1 MAKTTERVSGLLKR
15 DMSVGTILFLLALV
29 PRALGLN
36 VFLTTDEPIWIR
48 QSLNFF
54 IGLLERD
61 YAKTFHYAQ
70 PGVTTMWSGV
80 IGLWAKYLLTAPKG
94 SGGLAEFLKAVPAQ
108 PVAVDY
114 LSFVRLPTALLT
126 SLCVVGVYFFVK
138 KLFNPQIALLSALLL
153 AFDPYY
159 LAHSRLIH
167 QDALVA
173 SFMIL
178 SVLSFLIYLG
188 QGRSWPYLVFSALMA
203 GLSFLTKSPALF
215 LGAYLGLLIL
225 AGYWPYLRYRPAV
238 QGRKIASDVWVL
250 AVWGLIACALVILLW
265 PVMWVDP
272 IGTISRVLG
281 EALSLASQVHGKS
294 NFFMGQPV
302 SDPGLLFYP
311 VVTLFKLT
319 PLTLGGLLAFIGF
332 WLRKWGIS
340 VQKVAPAECPEAK
353 RKGVSKPSGF
363 WKSVLCLRKPLGFD
377 TLLHWRS
384 EATQPAFTE
393 RRGKCQN
400 QSLAAQ
406 QLHSL
411 ALVAFVLSFTA
422 MISLGADKGD
432 RYNLPI
438 FPALDILAAI
448 GLCDLA
454 RQIKF
459 LVSRR
464 LPSAKRSPGAS
475 LRVVGL
481 LLVLTLQAGLTL
493 AHYPYYLSYFNPL
506 LGGGRQA
513 VKTIIVGWGN
523 GLDEAARYLN
533 SKDNAT
539 ELRAASWYDGS
550 FAPFF
555 VGQSWPLSKRNL
567 YWQDV
572 DYAVLY
578 LNGVQRLLPNP
589 DIVGYFRSL
598 EPEHTTRFRGLEYA
612 WVYKVPSPLPD
623 VLLPIQHVQ
632 RVELGD
638 QILFLGYDLED
649 ERLQSEGKL
658 EITLY
663 WQALRSMAEDYTV
676 YLKLVNSV
684 YHIWGEQEGRPF
696 YDGMPTNAWQA
707 GQKVKDRRE
716 LEVLP
721 GTPPGLYHIE
731 VILHDPYRDQALAL
745 KDGGGL
751 LLGPVEIPRRE
762 PPTSTSLDIA
772 HPQEAILDDKVR
784 LLGYNIESG
793 FRPGDGIHLTVF
805 WQCLEEMEQDYTVFT
820 HLIDGGQNIWGQKDN
835 QPVDGFHPTSRWK
848 AGEVIRDQYDL
859 VISPDAPP
867 GQYWLEVGMYLVE
880 TGKRLSVSR
889 EGQRIEDS
897 ILLGPIT
904 IESQGDG

>member
-1 MAKTTERVSGLLKR
+1 VSWLLKR
-15 DMSVGTILFLLALV
+15 DVIIGAILFLLALV
-29 PRALGLN
+29 PRAVGLN

-54 IGLLERD
+54 TGLLERD
-61 YAKTFHYAQ
+61 YTKTFHYAQ

-80 IGLWAKYLLTAPKG
+80 IGLWTKYLLTAQAG

-114 LSFVRLPTALLT
+114 LLFVRFPTVLLT

-153 AFDPYY
+153 ALDPYY
-159 LAHSRLIH
+159 LAHSRFIH
-167 QDALVA
+167 QDALVT
-173 SFMIL
+173 SFMTL
-178 SVLSFLIYLG
+178 SVLSFLVYLR

-203 GLSFLTKSPALF
+203 GLAFLTKSPALF
-215 LGAYLGLLIL
+215 LGAYLGLLVL
-225 AGYWPYLRYRPAV
+225 AGHSTRLMTGYWPHLRHRRVV
-238 QGRKIASDVWVL
+238 QGRKIAGDVWVL
-250 AVWGLIACALVILLW
+250 AVWGLIACTLFILLW

-272 IGTISRVLG
+272 LGTISRVLG
-281 EALSLASQVHGKS
+281 EALSLASQIHGKN

-302 SDPGLLFYP
+302 GDPGFLFYP

-319 PLTLGGLLAFIGF
+319 PLTMSGLLAFIGF
-332 WLRKWGIS
+332 WLKGLRGRRK
-340 VQKVAPAECPEAK
+340 
-353 RKGVSKPSGF
+353 
-363 WKSVLCLRKPLGFD
+363 
-377 TLLHWRS
+377 RS
-384 EATQPAFTE
+384 LT
-393 RRGKCQN
+393 
-400 QSLAAQ
+400 AQ

-448 GLCDLA
+448 GLYDLA
-454 RQIKF
+454 WQIKS

-464 LPSAKRSPGAS
+464 LPSVKGWPGAS
-475 LRVVGL
+475 LGAIGL
-481 LLVLTLQAGLTL
+481 LVILTLQGGPTL
-493 AHYPYYLSYFNPL
+493 GHYPYYLSYFNPL
-506 LGGGRQA
+506 LGGGPQA
-513 VKTIIVGWGN
+513 AKTFIVGWGN

-533 SKDNAT
+533 SQENAT
-539 ELRAASWYDGS
+539 ELRAASWYYGS

-598 EPEHTTRFRGLEYA
+598 EPEHTARFRGLEYA
-612 WVYKVPSPLPD
+612 WVYKVPRPLPD
-623 VLLPIQHVQ
+623 VLLPMQHVQ

-638 QILFLGYDLED
+638 QILFLGYDIED
-649 ERLQSEGKL
+649 EPFQSEGKL
-658 EITLY
+658 EVTLY
-663 WQALRSMAEDYTV
+663 WQALRAMGEDYIV

-684 YHIWGEQEGRPF
+684 YHIWGQQEGRPF
-696 YDGMPTNAWQA
+696 YDGMPTNTWQA
-707 GQKVKDRRE
+707 GQKIKDRRE
-716 LEVLP
+716 LEILP

-731 VILHDPYRDQALAL
+731 VILHALYTDQVLGPR
-745 KDGGGL
+745 DGGAL
-751 LLGPVEIPRRE
+751 LLGPIEIPRRE
-762 PPTSTSLDIA
+762 PPALTSLDIE
-772 HPQEAILDDKVR
+772 HPQEVILGDKVR
-784 LLGYNIESG
+784 LLGYNMESG
-793 FRPGDGIHLTVF
+793 FRSGDGIHLTLF
-805 WQCLEEMEQDYTVFT
+805 WQCLEEMDRDYTVFT
-820 HLIDGGQNIWGQKDN
+820 HLIDEQGIIWGQKDN
-835 QPVDGFHPTSRWK
+835 PPVDGFYPTSQWEM
-848 AGEVIRDQYDL
+848 GEIVRDQYDL

-880 TGKRLSVSR
+880 TGKRLSVRR
-889 EGQRIEDS
+889 EGHRMGDR
-897 ILLGPIT
+897 ILLGPIN
-904 IESQGDG
+904 IGGQGDR